1 MEALAGVRLAARP
14 EPVTP
19 PAPEKP
25 APKVR
30 PKPTDRR
37 GEIAE
42 LFRLAF
48 AHPFGGHG
56 APFGYEIEFLTQE
69 FLGLPVVRHDEV
81 ERWSGDDVV
90 VLRMLAQR
98 NVQLSK
104 AAKALGRTEID
115 LLRRARTVAYLKMPH
130 DWAMAYGA
138 SFDV

>member
-1 MEALAGVRLAARP
+1 VE
-14 EPVTP
+14 P

-25 APKVR
+25 KPEPR

-37 GEIAE
+37 GEICE

-69 FLGLPVVRHDEV
+69 FLNLPVERHDEV
-81 ERWSGDDVV
+81 ERWSSDEVIA
-90 VLRMLAQR
+90 LRMLAQR
-98 NVQLSK
+98 NVQLAK
-104 AAKALGRTEID
+104 AVKALGRTDID
-115 LLRRARTVAYLKMPH
+115 VLRRARNVAYLKMPH